1 MLFATVRLA
10 ELVALDVED
19 VRSSARKGVLVIRSG
34 KGDSHREVPLNALAR
49 QVLDDRGTT
58 LNVPEEVAATFEVAK
73 KITESGLEMVDR
85 LVHAE
90 YDFLCNAIDST
101 AKSLSSRD
109 GAPPKAAQ

>member
-1 MLFATVRLA
+1 VSGPRLRQWGQFVITVEEA
-10 ELVALDVED
+10 
-19 VRSSARKGVLVIRSG
+19 
-34 KGDSHREVPLNALAR
+34 
-49 QVLDDRGTT
+49 
-58 LNVPEEVAATFEVAK
+58 VPEEVAATFEVAK

-90 YDFLCNAIDST
+90 VDFLCNAIDST